1 MGEPT
6 TKKPL
11 TDLAVKQAKPR
22 EKVWCLVEADRTY
35 RGLQLA
41 IFPNGAK
48 RWRFRFTLDGKAG
61 LEGLGVYPDMSL
73 AQAREA
79 CVRSR
84 QLVQQGVKPTEHK
97 KLIKHT
103 LRVAKSHHFRAVAE
117 QWFEWRKK
125 KKNLDE
131 RNARKIWAS
140 LEKHAFPT
148 LGHRPVSE
156 IRPIECLNILEAMQK
171 QNIGDQAKRILQRMK
186 GIFDYAVT
194 HQLIE
199 HSPAS
204 SLKADDIIRA
214 KPKHHPA
221 MPLEAMRQFFD
232 DLDNSNASIVS
243 KLALRLQILTGDPAQ
258 IQNSMIADH
267 QQNYCTAEQAK
278 SGLCASAGPMAGKNL
293 NFAVFN
299 EEAKDGD
306 DIYKAKNSFINNLV
320 GLPTNAIPKEIGGTP
335 AGQAAQ
341 LASMEKDAV
350 YSIPIAILKE
360 IQMGKTSTAK
370 GVNVGI
376 SSMALL
382 SKEVSK
388 YGGNSTNYDAW
399 NKVISG
405 QNEHGLMIEILKID
419 ALNLAMLGKQYRQQQ
434 MMEAG
439 LASLVASI
447 AKQNQLNKV
456 KSSQQ
461 TASETNISGAIG
473 N

>member
-1 MGEPT
+1 M
-6 TKKPL
+6 
-11 TDLAVKQAKPR
+11 
-22 EKVWCLVEADRTY
+22 
-35 RGLQLA
+35 
-41 IFPNGAK
+41 
-48 RWRFRFTLDGKAG
+48 
-61 LEGLGVYPDMSL
+61 
-73 AQAREA
+73 
-79 CVRSR
+79 
-84 QLVQQGVKPTEHK
+84 
-97 KLIKHT
+97 
-103 LRVAKSHHFRAVAE
+103 
-117 QWFEWRKK
+117 
-125 KKNLDE
+125 
-131 RNARKIWAS
+131 
-140 LEKHAFPT
+140 
-148 LGHRPVSE
+148 
-156 IRPIECLNILEAMQK
+156 
-171 QNIGDQAKRILQRMK
+171 
-186 GIFDYAVT
+186 
-194 HQLIE
+194 
-199 HSPAS
+199 
-204 SLKADDIIRA
+204 
-214 KPKHHPA
+214 
-221 MPLEAMRQFFD
+221 
-232 DLDNSNASIVS
+232 
-243 KLALRLQILTGDPAQ
+243 
-258 IQNSMIADH
+258 
-267 QQNYCTAEQAK
+267 
-278 SGLCASAGPMAGKNL
+278 
-293 NFAVFN
+293 
-299 EEAKDGD
+299 
-306 DIYKAKNSFINNLV
+306 V

-439 LASLVASI
+439 LASLVAST